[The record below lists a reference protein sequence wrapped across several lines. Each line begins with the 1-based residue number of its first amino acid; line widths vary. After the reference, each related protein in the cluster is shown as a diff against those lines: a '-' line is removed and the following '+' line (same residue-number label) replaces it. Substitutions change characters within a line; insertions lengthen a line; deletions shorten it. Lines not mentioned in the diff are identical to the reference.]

1 MKIWF
6 RTIGVAAA
14 TVVMAGC
21 AQVTDATKTA
31 NLITAAQDT
40 VQAMKRNPNIRGF
53 NKMLA
58 DAHGVAVF
66 PALIKGGFLIGAEG
80 GSGVVL
86 SRKADGSWGYPAFYT
101 LAAGSFGFQ
110 AGAQTAEVILVI
122 RKKKAIEAIVKHQG
136 KLGADIGAAAGSRG
150 VGYEGAVT
158 TNINFDIVA
167 FSSNAGFF
175 AGASLEGSAL
185 IRRNDY
191 NRAYYGGNPTPAQI
205 LLEHAVQNPAADRLR
220 QAIAGG

>member
-6 RTIGVAAA
+6 RTIGAAA
-14 TVVMAGC
+14 AAVVLAGC
-21 AQVTDATKTA
+21 AHVTDATKTA
-31 NLITAAQDT
+31 NLIAAAQDT
-40 VQAMKRNPNIRGF
+40 IQAMKRNPDIRGF

-58 DAHGVAVF
+58 EAQGVAVF

-101 LAAGSFGFQ
+101 LAAGSIGLQ
-110 AGAQTAEVILVI
+110 AGAQTAGVALVI
-122 RKKKAIEAIVKHQG
+122 RKKKAIQAIVKHQG
-136 KLGADIGAAAGSRG
+136 KLGADISAAAGPQG

-158 TNINFDIVA
+158 TNLNFDIVA
-167 FSSNAGFF
+167 FASNSGFF
-175 AGASLEGSAL
+175 AGASLEGSAM

-205 LLEHAVQNPAADRLR
+205 LLEHAVHNPAADRLR
-220 QAIAGG
+220 QAIAGR

>member
-6 RTIGVAAA
+6 RTIGMAAA
-14 TVVMAGC
+14 AVVLASC
-21 AQVTDATKTA
+21 THVTDATKTA
-31 NLITAAQDT
+31 NLIAASQDT
-40 VQAMKRNPNIRGF
+40 VQAMKRNPDIRGF

-58 DAHGVAVF
+58 EAQGVAVF

-86 SRKADGSWGYPAFYT
+86 SRKADGGWGYPAFYT
-101 LAAGSFGFQ
+101 LAAGSFGLQ
-110 AGAQTAEVILVI
+110 VGAQTAGVVLVI

-136 KLGADIGAAAGSRG
+136 KLGADISAAAGPRG

-158 TNINFDIVA
+158 TNLNFDIVA
-167 FSSNAGFF
+167 FSSNSGFF
-175 AGASLEGSAL
+175 AGASLEGSAM

-205 LLEHAVQNPAADRLR
+205 LLEHAVQHPAADPLR
-220 QAIAGG
+220 RAIAGG

>member
-6 RTIGVAAA
+6 RTIGMAAA
-14 TVVMAGC
+14 AVVLASC
-21 AQVTDATKTA
+21 AHVTDATKTA
-31 NLITAAQDT
+31 NLIAAAEDT
-40 VQAMKRNPNIRGF
+40 VQAMKRKPDIRGF

-58 DAHGVAVF
+58 EAEGVAVF

-86 SRKADGSWGYPAFYT
+86 SRKADGGWGYPAFYT
-101 LAAGSFGFQ
+101 LAAGSFGLQ
-110 AGAQTAEVILVI
+110 AGAQTAGVVLVI

-136 KLGADIGAAAGSRG
+136 KLGADISAAAGSRG

-158 TNINFDIVA
+158 TNLNFDIVA
-167 FSSNAGFF
+167 FSSSSGFF
-175 AGASLEGSAL
+175 AGASLEGSAM

-205 LLEHAVQNPAADRLR
+205 LLEHTVQNPAADGLR

>member
-6 RTIGVAAA
+6 RTIGAAA
-14 TVVMAGC
+14 AAVVLANC
-21 AQVTDATKTA
+21 THVTDATKTA
-31 NLITAAQDT
+31 NLIAAAEDT

-58 DAHGVAVF
+58 DAQGVAVF

-86 SRKADGSWGYPAFYT
+86 SRKADGRWGYPAFYT
-101 LAAGSFGFQ
+101 LAAGSVGLQ
-110 AGAQTAEVILVI
+110 AGVQTAGVVLVI

-136 KLGADIGAAAGSRG
+136 KLGADISAAAGSRG

-158 TNINFDIVA
+158 TNVNFDIVA
-167 FSSNAGFF
+167 FSSNSGFF
-175 AGASLEGSAL
+175 AGASLEGSAM

-205 LLEHAVQNPAADRLR
+205 LLEHTVQIPAADRLR
-220 QAIAGG
+220 RVIAGG

>member
-14 TVVMAGC
+14 TVVLASC

-40 VQAMKRNPNIRGF
+40 IQTMKRNPDIRGF

-58 DAHGVAVF
+58 EAQGVAVF

-101 LAAGSFGFQ
+101 LAAGSVGFQ
-110 AGAQTAEVILVI
+110 AGAQTAEVVLVI

-136 KLGADIGAAAGSRG
+136 KLGADISAAAGPRG

-158 TNINFDIVA
+158 TNLNFDIVV
-167 FSSNAGFF
+167 FSNNAGFY
-175 AGASLEGSAL
+175 AGASLEGSAM

-191 NRAYYGGNPTPAQI
+191 NRAYYGGNPTPARI

>member
-6 RTIGVAAA
+6 RTIGMAAV
-14 TVVMAGC
+14 TVVLASC
-21 AQVTDATKTA
+21 THVTDATKTA
-31 NLITAAQDT
+31 NLIAAAEDT
-40 VQAMKRNPNIRGF
+40 VQSMKRNPNIRGF

-58 DAHGVAVF
+58 EAQGVAVF
-66 PALIKGGFLIGAEG
+66 PALIKGGLLIGAEG

-86 SRKADGSWGYPAFYT
+86 NRKADGSWGYPAFYT
-101 LAAGSFGFQ
+101 LAAGSIGLQ
-110 AGAQTAEVILVI
+110 AGAQTAGVVLVI

-136 KLGADIGAAAGSRG
+136 KLGADIGAAAGPRG

-158 TNINFDIVA
+158 TNLNFDIVA
-167 FSSNAGFF
+167 FSSSSGFF
-175 AGASLEGSAL
+175 AGASLEGSAM

-205 LLEHAVQNPAADRLR
+205 LLEHTVRNPAADRLR
-220 QAIAGG
+220 RAIAGG

>member
-6 RTIGVAAA
+6 RTIGVAATA
-14 TVVMAGC
+14 LVLASC
-21 AQVTDATKTA
+21 AHVTDATKTA
-31 NLITAAQDT
+31 NLIAAAQDT

-58 DAHGVAVF
+58 EAQGVAVF
-66 PALIKGGFLIGAEG
+66 PALIKGGLLIGAEG

-86 SRKADGSWGYPAFYT
+86 NRRADGSWGYPAFYT
-101 LAAGSFGFQ
+101 LAAGSFGLQ
-110 AGAQTAEVILVI
+110 AGAQTAGVVLII

-136 KLGADIGAAAGSRG
+136 MLGADISAAAGSRG

-158 TNINFDIVA
+158 TNLNFDIVA
-167 FSSNAGFF
+167 FASNSGFF
-175 AGASLEGSAL
+175 AGASLEGSAM

-205 LLEHAVQNPAADRLR
+205 LLEHTVQNPEADRLR